1 MCTKMEL
8 FQRKMQLKVYFGG
21 LHEEMERCKGRYGQK
36 RSILNED
43 VYKNG
48 VA

>member
-1 MCTKMEL
+1 M
-8 FQRKMQLKVYFGG
+8 FLKKDMD
-21 LHEEMERCKGRYGQK
+21 EMECCKGRYGQK

-48 VA
+48 VF

>member
-1 MCTKMEL
+1 MKMCTK
-8 FQRKMQLKVYFGG
+8 
-21 LHEEMERCKGRYGQK
+21 MERCKGRYGQK

-48 VA
+48 AL

>member
-1 MCTKMEL
+1 ML
-8 FQRKMQLKVYFGG
+8 LKKDM
-21 LHEEMERCKGRYGQK
+21 EEMERCKGRYGQK

>member
-1 MCTKMEL
+1 M
-8 FQRKMQLKVYFGG
+8 FLKKDM
-21 LHEEMERCKGRYGQK
+21 EEMERCKGRYGQK
-36 RSILNED
+36 RGILNED

>member
-1 MCTKMEL
+1 M
-8 FQRKMQLKVYFGG
+8 FLKKDM
-21 LHEEMERCKGRYGQK
+21 EEMRCKGRYGQK

>member
-1 MCTKMEL
+1 M
-8 FQRKMQLKVYFGG
+8 FLKKDM
-21 LHEEMERCKGRYGQK
+21 EEMERCKGRYGQK
-36 RSILNED
+36 QSILNED

>member
-1 MCTKMEL
+1 MKMCTK
-8 FQRKMQLKVYFGG
+8 K
-21 LHEEMERCKGRYGQK
+21 ERCKGRYGQK

-48 VA
+48 AL